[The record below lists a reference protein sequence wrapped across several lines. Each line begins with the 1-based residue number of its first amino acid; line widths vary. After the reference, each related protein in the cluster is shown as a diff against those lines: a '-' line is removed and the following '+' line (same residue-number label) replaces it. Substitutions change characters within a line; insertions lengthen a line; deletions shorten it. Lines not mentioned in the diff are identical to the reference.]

1 MRLPARVKADTTSQ
15 SSHRRLWMVNHYAG
29 RPEQPGGTRHLE
41 MASVLATREWETT
54 IYAAARSHSN
64 YAFSHQHLSLLHPS
78 CREEIDGIG
87 FEWLHSTTYDGNN
100 WRRYGN
106 MLSFVAAFMRV
117 AARRPR
123 PDVVM
128 GSSPHPP
135 AAIGAMLIARCFR
148 VPFVLEVRDVW
159 PDTLVQ
165 LGLTSPLVI
174 RPLLWMERTLYAR
187 AVRIVALTD
196 GIAERIVAKG
206 VPAEKLVVV
215 PNGSLPPPPLDPER
229 RDKRRRDLG
238 WDGRVVAIWAGAH
251 GPSNG
256 LDVVIDAARLLADKP
271 EILVVFIGDGPL
283 KKSLI
288 AQAADLP
295 NVQFLEPMAKTEIGE
310 IVRAADIGLLHAR
323 RFDAFTGARP
333 NKLFDYFSAALP
345 IISTIPGEAWRLV
358 DEAKAGLHAEW
369 ENPAA
374 LAAAVAEL
382 AADPERRAAM
392 GRRGYDQLSQSHS
405 REAAALRLGAVL
417 DELVAATGRGVP
429 AADERVE
436 AGVRSPGELLRPSI
450 HRAGDARPATAVDP
464 LWRH

>member
-1 MRLPARVKADTTSQ
+1 MRVPVRFKTVSATQPTK
-15 SSHRRLWMVNHYAG
+15 RRFWMVNHYAG

-41 MASVLATREWETT
+41 MASILAKHGWETT

-64 YAFSHQHLSLLHPS
+64 YAFSHQHVSVRHPS
-78 CREEIDGIG
+78 HREEIDGVG

-106 MLSFVAAFMRV
+106 MLSFVASFMR
-117 AARRPR
+117 AAGRGPR

-135 AAIGAMLIARCFR
+135 AAIGAMLIARRFR
-148 VPFVLEVRDVW
+148 IPFVLEVRDVW

-174 RPLLWMERTLYAR
+174 RPLTWMERTLYTR
-187 AVRIVALTD
+187 AARIVALTD

-229 RDKRRRDLG
+229 RDERRRDLG
-238 WDGRVVAIWAGAH
+238 WDGKVVAIWAGAH

-271 EILVVFIGDGPL
+271 EILVVLIGDGPL
-283 KKSLI
+283 KRWLMVR
-288 AQAADLP
+288 AVDLP
-295 NVQFLEPMAKTEIGE
+295 NVQFLDPVAKTEIGE
-310 IVRAADIGLLHAR
+310 ILRAADIGLLHAR

-333 NKLFDYFSAALP
+333 NKLFDYFGAALP

-358 DEAKAGLHAEW
+358 EEARAGRHAEW

-374 LAAAVAEL
+374 LAAAIAEL
-382 AADPERRAAM
+382 AADPEARAAM
-392 GRRGYDQLSQSHS
+392 GRRGYDQLSQAHS
-405 REAAALRLGAVL
+405 REAAALKLGAVL
-417 DELVAATGRGVP
+417 DELVAPTGRGVP
-429 AADERVE
+429 AAGERAEV
-436 AGVRSPGELLRPSI
+436 GVRSPGELLRPTM
-450 HRAGDARPATAVDP
+450 HRVGDPQPAAAADP